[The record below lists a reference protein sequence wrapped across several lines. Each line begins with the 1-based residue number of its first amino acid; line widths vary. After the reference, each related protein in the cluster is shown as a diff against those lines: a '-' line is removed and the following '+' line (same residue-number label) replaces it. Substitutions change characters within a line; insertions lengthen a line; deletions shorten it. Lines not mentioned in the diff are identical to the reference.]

1 MRSMSKF
8 TPAQQW
14 QFVTVS
20 FCSRSINIEVIS
32 VAALY
37 MHAMQIGFP
46 VEIDVA
52 AMHARCVTHSWA
64 HFASAL
70 KSFHTCEGDLPRLV
84 NQV

>member
-1 MRSMSKF
+1 MLSMSK
-8 TPAQQW
+8 QQW
-14 QFVTVS
+14 QFVTVYLFS
-20 FCSRSINIEVIS
+20 KGNNIDVCS

-52 AMHARCVTHSWA
+52 AMHARRVTHSWA

-70 KSFHTCEGDLPRLV
+70 KSFHVCEVDSPRLV
-84 NQV
+84 NQVR